1 MEEDPGG
8 GFRLAYMPAVGE
20 QEMRAVV
27 QRVSEASVRVDGQV
41 VGRIGAGL
49 LVLLGVG
56 TGDEASDAS
65 WMARKIL
72 GLRIFEDE
80 DGKMNRCVTD
90 TEGGLLV
97 VSQFTLFGDC
107 RNGNRPGFSAAAR
120 PEQAIP
126 MYEQV
131 VGLLRESGLAV
142 ETGVFQTDMKVSL
155 VNDGPVTL
163 LLDSRKTF

>member
-1 MEEDPGG
+1 
-8 GFRLAYMPAVGE
+8 
-20 QEMRAVV
+20 MRAVV

-56 TGDEASDAS
+56 VGDDMPDAS

-72 GLRIFEDE
+72 GLRIFED
-80 DGKMNRCVTD
+80 DQPKMNRCVTD
-90 TEGGLLV
+90 TEGGLLL
-97 VSQFTLFGDC
+97 VSQFTLYGDC
-107 RNGNRPGFSAAAR
+107 RNGMRPGFSTAAR

-126 MYEQV
+126 LYEQV
-131 VGLLRESGLAV
+131 VGLLRESGLSV
-142 ETGVFQTDMKVSL
+142 ETGVFQTDMKVAL

-163 LLDSRKTF
+163 LLDSQKTF